1 MFKGVD
7 VNQFASDYVKGF
19 MLREQEKE
27 KGIYEKLVL
36 KAPDS
41 FLLNLKLTLEEKE
54 EVMKE
59 IASNIELDMFIL
71 KAKAY
76 EEGFLEALG
85 RLKTD

>member
-1 MFKGVD
+1 MFKGVEIS
-7 VNQFASDYVKGF
+7 QFAKDHVKGF

-27 KGIYEKLVL
+27 RGIYEKLVL
-36 KAPDS
+36 LPPDN
-41 FLLNLKLTLEEKE
+41 FLLNQKLTLEEKE

-59 IASNIELDMFIL
+59 IASNIELNLFII

-76 EEGFLEALG
+76 EEGFLEALS